1 MSAVLCRR
9 GGTRSCQIHAQ
20 RSGSPMTSTKQ
31 RVITN
36 EQRRATL
43 KRLERFSQLT
53 DSAVRI
59 PFTRVNVGVE
69 AAIGLVPVVGDFA
82 GLVLSSYVLVE
93 AHRIG
98 ASRRV
103 KAHMVKNLL
112 LDALVGSVPLVGDA
126 FDVLYKANIRN
137 TRLLKEDL
145 ERHFR
150 EVD

>member
-1 MSAVLCRR
+1 
-9 GGTRSCQIHAQ
+9 
-20 RSGSPMTSTKQ
+20 MTSTKE

-36 EQRRATL
+36 EQRRTTL

-82 GLVLSSYVLVE
+82 GLVLSSYVLAE

-103 KAHMVKNLL
+103 KVHMVKNML
-112 LDALVGSVPLVGDA
+112 LDALVGAVPLVGDA